1 MTTKLEIRAPNE
13 EPAVYVFDVQ
23 DIDLGD
29 DILYNDYNA
38 QLYEAFDDYLYETIG
53 MIDLMGL
60 KYCPSNVLKATDEI
74 AYRCLFID
82 WMSYTMEDANEA
94 IETYGYTII
103 GDIEINLI
111 VDSEEEEEEE

>member
-1 MTTKLEIRAPNE
+1 MMTKLEIRAPNK
-13 EPAVYVFDVQ
+13 EPAIYEFDIQ
-23 DIDLGD
+23 DVDLGD
-29 DILYNDYNA
+29 DILYEDYIYH
-38 QLYEAFDDYLYETIG
+38 LYEAFDTYLYETMG
-53 MIDLMGL
+53 LIDIMGL
-60 KYCPSNVLKATDEI
+60 KYDPSNVLKATDEI

-111 VDSEEEEEEE
+111 VDSEEEEEE